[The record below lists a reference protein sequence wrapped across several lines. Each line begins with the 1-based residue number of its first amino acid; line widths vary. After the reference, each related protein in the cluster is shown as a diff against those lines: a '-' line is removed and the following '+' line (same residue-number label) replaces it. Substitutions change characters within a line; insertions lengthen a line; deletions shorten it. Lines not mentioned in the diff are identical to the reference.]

1 MGTYSPRRPPH
12 RVQPSPLRHKPQPHA
27 SRQQPS
33 LPNRIPQWPKAR
45 SPRRGWQIA
54 GAIALLLGTGA
65 GVMGLGWLSLQLI
78 VKPQSLQP
86 RMEWLPGWQTTQT
99 TPEAIQTL
107 TEIRSELQRQGVR
120 SGELLNLGKN
130 QSILEA
136 KSTTTE
142 WLMPVLET
150 RSNCFSDCDRL
161 VELRVYQQTLDR
173 PKTPEAKE
181 QYVLITQLPLAG
193 LEESFAIAPLV
204 DATSNNQGS
213 SRNLPFTQLQ
223 RFEGTVPTPGLW
235 FNASGHRTRGD
246 EAIAYGQ
253 IIYYHPNTH
262 HLSVKLS
269 WTSPAAELPVW
280 KNVTGSHL
288 PELVINQTVGMEP
301 QFEIYQVKSQ
311 RFVYSPIQLEPISLS
326 IAHIDE
332 SHYQSALWLARN
344 RLWSTSLTWLKALKA
359 RSPKAWSEPVQA
371 QMDLIQWHAQS
382 TETQA
387 ESSWAS
393 PSQQILAN
401 LLDGRW
407 ERATTIFTRS
417 LEASQETV
425 GLLKADQGRLENR
438 VKAALRVS
446 PRKFEVKAWGAL
458 LIAAQQTP
466 QHAIAWLQ
474 KQPQTS
480 PADILRIQGFMQRL
494 DPNFEPV
501 QPRATP
507 LVSPT
512 PTPSSTPLAK
522 PEPAHSEPTLP
533 PPQ

>member
-1 MGTYSPRRPPH
+1 MGTS
-12 RVQPSPLRHKPQPHA
+12 
-27 SRQQPS
+27 
-33 LPNRIPQWPKAR
+33 
-45 SPRRGWQIA
+45 
-54 GAIALLLGTGA
+54 A

-86 RMEWLPGWQTTQT
+86 QMAWLPGWQTPET
-99 TPEAIQTL
+99 TPEATQTL
-107 TEIRSELQRQGVR
+107 TAIRAELQRQGWR

-130 QSILEA
+130 QSILDA
-136 KSTTTE
+136 KSSVSE
-142 WLMPVLET
+142 WLMPVLDT

-161 VELRVYQQTLDR
+161 VELRIYQQVPDR
-173 PKTPEAKE
+173 PQTPEAKD
-181 QYVLITQLPLAG
+181 QYVLVTQLPLTG

-204 DATSNNQGS
+204 DATSNHQGS
-213 SRNLPFTQLQ
+213 SRALPFTQLQ
-223 RFEGTVPTPGLW
+223 RFEGTVPTPGFW
-235 FNASGHRTRGD
+235 FNVSGNRTRGD

-253 IIYYHPNTH
+253 IVYYHPNTH
-262 HLSVKLS
+262 HLSLKLS
-269 WTSPAAELPVW
+269 WTSPAAELPIW
-280 KNVTGSHL
+280 KNVTGNSL

-301 QFEIYQVKSQ
+301 QFEIYQVKPQ
-311 RFVYSPIQLEPISLS
+311 RFVYSPVQLEAISLS
-326 IAHIDE
+326 TAHMDE

-344 RLWSTSLTWLKALKA
+344 RLWSTSLAWLKALQA
-359 RSPKAWSEPVQA
+359 RSPKLWTEPVQA
-371 QMDLIQWHAQS
+371 QMALIQWHAQS
-382 TETQA
+382 TQTQA

-446 PRKFEVKAWGAL
+446 PGKFEVKAWGAL
-458 LIAAQQTP
+458 LIGAKETP
-466 QHAIAWLQ
+466 QHAISWLQ

-480 PADILRIQGFMQRL
+480 PANILRIRGFLQRL

-501 QPRATP
+501 QPPTMP
-507 LVSPT
+507 LNQASPSPA
-512 PTPSSTPLAK
+512 PTVLP
-522 PEPAHSEPTLP
+522 EPTLP